1 MQGAAQN
8 DEALG
13 LVNPAE
19 WDGFVL
25 ELADSAPEIL
35 GAAVQ
40 VLKTQTQ
47 KNKFAIMVAAAGAA
61 GAWAVSEGLEP
72 LVEVAHK
79 FVFGDEIVTTYLGK
93 ETTVCPDAT
102 ATMTGIQDGTPTA
115 EPSCYPTHGP
125 EHSDP
130 VMDELIKICN
140 ADKSDF
146 AAVCRSN
153 TNRNIEVRC
162 HGQRGPWEP
171 VSNNKYFAW
180 FKPADK
186 APEDCRYLFGDN
198 DAKDDDAVGARVDA
212 LCIPAFEAIKKKC
225 SWNGGEVKN
234 QCGTFVALNKGCLVK
249 QVDNSCVHQGNAQKV
264 ETRQEGNGIVNPK

>member
-1 MQGAAQN
+1 MPSKLEKEIDQKNITVDRTTTINNVETTTVVKPQLAVATATKASEGIKAGDVTVLLSESVQNELDVIIKEAAASCAAPSRLGKRDGMSCMINAMQGAAQN

-79 FVFGDEIVTTYLGK
+79 FVFGDG
-93 ETTVCPDAT
+93 
-102 ATMTGIQDGTPTA
+102 
-115 EPSCYPTHGP
+115 
-125 EHSDP
+125 
-130 VMDELIKICN
+130 
-140 ADKSDF
+140 
-146 AAVCRSN
+146 
-153 TNRNIEVRC
+153 
-162 HGQRGPWEP
+162 
-171 VSNNKYFAW
+171 
-180 FKPADK
+180 
-186 APEDCRYLFGDN
+186 LFGH
-198 DAKDDDAVGARVDA
+198 AKDDSAKDGD
-212 LCIPAFEAIKKKC
+212 
-225 SWNGGEVKN
+225 NGDPTPTKAA
-234 QCGTFVALNKGCLVK
+234 TT
-249 QVDNSCVHQGNAQKV
+249 H
-264 ETRQEGNGIVNPK
+264 I